1 MHWPV
6 FCLVLNSEQ
15 GQLKKA
21 GILSGL
27 PFVGL
32 AGLANAA
39 IREGTGCNTSPFPAA
54 FCKHTTA
61 RGIVRLRKRYKM
73 FVFSLFSNL
82 KLGTRTCK
90 NISFWYPMCLLP
102 HDKSVSDNFALFLRQ
117 S

>member
-1 MHWPV
+1 M
-6 FCLVLNSEQ
+6 NKAS
-15 GQLKKA
+15 QLKKT

-82 KLGTRTCK
+82 ILYIPGSVKKYLFDTQRACYLMVKT
-90 NISFWYPMCLLP
+90 
-102 HDKSVSDNFALFLRQ
+102 VSDYYLTLFQRQ